1 MKQVVTRNEAING
14 PLAIH
19 VVVRGGGFFCIEMVF
34 KGKYLLINK
43 SYLLKFVGRSNV

>member
-1 MKQVVTRNEAING
+1 MKQVVIRNEAINR

-19 VVVRGGGFFCIEMVF
+19 VVVRGGVFFCIEMVF

-43 SYLLKFVGRSNV
+43 SYLLKVVGRGKV